1 MELQEVYALM
11 DRFAASGLTALEW
24 EKEGEQV
31 KLRRESV
38 VPAAPASAPA
48 PVLQEDAKAEE
59 GGLVTAPLVG
69 VFYAAS
75 APEESPY
82 VTAGAQVKKG
92 DTLCLIEAMKMMSE
106 VPAPADCV
114 VEEVLA
120 QKNQFSTYASG
131 VLRKTEPSPSSIIAA
146 KLVMDGGEVPQV
158 AGALYFDSASG
169 SWASRNRTFAGQIGN
184 HRFYY

>member
-1 MELQEVYALM
+1 MA
-11 DRFAASGLTALEW
+11 GLYQMTDMQQDLVSMIRDFMNKEIRPHVLEW

-69 VFYAAS
+69 VFYAAP
-75 APEESPY
+75 APDEPAY
-82 VTAGAQVKKG
+82 AAPGASVKKG

-120 QKNQFSTYASG
+120 RDGEAVG
-131 VLRKTEPSPSSIIAA
+131 V
-146 KLVMDGGEVPQV
+146 
-158 AGALYFDSASG
+158 GAPLF
-169 SWASRNRTFAGQIGN
+169 RIR
-184 HRFYY
+184 RM

>member
-1 MELQEVYALM
+1 MELQQLYSLM
-11 DRFAASGLTALEW
+11 DRFGASGLTALEW
-24 EKEGEQV
+24 EHQGERVALRKEAV
-31 KLRRESV
+31 VSV
-38 VPAAPASAPA
+38 PAAVPAAPA
-48 PVLQEDAKAEE
+48 EREE
-59 GGLVTAPLVG
+59 QSEVVSAPLVG

-120 QKNQFSTYASG
+120 K
-131 VLRKTEPSPSSIIAA
+131 
-146 KLVMDGGEVPQV
+146 DGEAVGM
-158 AGALYFDSASG
+158 GAPLF
-169 SWASRNRTFAGQIGN
+169 RIR
-184 HRFYY
+184 RV